1 MSGQGSGG
9 SSGTGNDPLAPMLD
23 ALRADPERAR
33 YYAHLLDPLRRYD
46 REHHGDLVKTLS
58 AYLRHGGNA
67 VAAAGALYMHR
78 NSMRYRLARI
88 RALLALDL
96 DDPDTRLA
104 LRVALL
110 LAADEPSGEP
120 TE

>member
-1 MSGQGSGG
+1 MSGQEGGG
-9 SSGTGNDPLAPMLD
+9 SNDLLAPMLD

-67 VAAAGALYMHR
+67 VAAAGALYIHR

-88 RALLALDL
+88 RALLAEDI

-110 LAADEPSGEP
+110 LGAGEPSGEQA
-120 TE
+120 E

>member
-1 MSGQGSGG
+1 MNGEGTSGG
-9 SSGTGNDPLAPMLD
+9 GNDHLAPILD

-33 YYAHLLDPLRRYD
+33 YYAHMLDPLRRYD

-67 VAAAGALYMHR
+67 VAAAGALYIHR

-88 RALLALDL
+88 RALLALDI

-110 LAADEPSGEP
+110 LAADEPSGET

>member
-1 MSGQGSGG
+1 MGVSEPGRGG
-9 SSGTGNDPLAPMLD
+9 SNDLLAPMLD

-46 REHHGDLVKTLS
+46 GEHHGDLVKTLS

-67 VAAAGALYMHR
+67 VAAAGALYIHR

-88 RALLALDL
+88 RALLAVDV

-104 LRVALL
+104 LRVALML
-110 LAADEPSGEP
+110 SAGEHSGEA

>member
-1 MSGQGSGG
+1 MSGRESGG
-9 SSGTGNDPLAPMLD
+9 SGSGNDHLAPMLD
-23 ALRADPERAR
+23 ALRADPQRAR
-33 YYAHLLDPLRRYD
+33 YYAHMLDPLRQYD
-46 REHHGDLVKTLS
+46 SEHHVELVRTLS

-67 VAAAGALYMHR
+67 VAAAGALYIHR

-88 RALLALDL
+88 RALLALDI

-110 LAADEPSGEP
+110 LGADGPSGEP